1 MNTAVKFM
9 TLFVIGVISGLIGG
23 GLGTSTA
30 YALILGLI
38 FTGVSKNYEH
48 AAALTLFTILPPL
61 SLGAV
66 YQYYH
71 KKMIDIPAGLFLMV
85 VVFFSAWTGAKFE
98 GYISDAYKEF
108 ALGGFLF
115 IVSMYMFYRGYK
127 DMGSIVRNVKHNVH

>member
-1 MNTAVKFM
+1 MNTTVKFM

-66 YQYYH
+66 YQYYQ

-85 VVFFSAWTGAKFE
+85 VVFFSAWIGAKFE
-98 GYISDAYKEF
+98 DYISDAYKQF
-108 ALGGFLF
+108 VLGGFLF

-127 DMGSIVRNVKHNVH
+127 DMGSIVRVKHNAH

>member
-1 MNTAVKFM
+1 MNTTVKFM

-38 FTGVSKNYEH
+38 FIGVSKNYEH

-98 GYISDAYKEF
+98 GYIPDAYKEF

-115 IVSMYMFYRGYK
+115 IVSMYMFYKGYK
-127 DMGSIVRNVKHNVH
+127 DMSSIARSVKHDAH

>member
-9 TLFVIGVISGLIGG
+9 TLFVVGALSGLIAG

-38 FTGVSKNYEH
+38 FTGVSKDYKH

-66 YQYYH
+66 YQYYK

-85 VVFFSAWTGAKFE
+85 VVFISAWTGAKFE
-98 GYISDAYKEF
+98 GYIPDAYKEF

-115 IVSMYMFYRGYK
+115 IVSIYMFYKGYQ
-127 DMGSIVRNVKHNVH
+127 DMGSIARSVKHNAH